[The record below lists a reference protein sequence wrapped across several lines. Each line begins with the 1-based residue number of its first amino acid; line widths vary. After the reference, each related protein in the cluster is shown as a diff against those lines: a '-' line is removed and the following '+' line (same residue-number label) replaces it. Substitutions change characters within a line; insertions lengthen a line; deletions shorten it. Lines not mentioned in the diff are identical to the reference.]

1 MTRPLQRSPADSASL
16 AGVTDVRHE
25 LTRLDLPGGGSYYR
39 SRIPCPEDS
48 QIARAINAFAEG
60 TPREQAAFRAGI
72 DRHRSEL
79 LQVWSE
85 RVAALAVRLDS
96 SRPLVLGLVGLSL
109 AQGDDDGEAL
119 LIAPLHRRS
128 AEKLGVDAG
137 RIFDEAAG
145 RTDLPGARWLAEMRD
160 SDDQPEG
167 EGFRY
172 ERDGGGLGLR

>member
-1 MTRPLQRSPADSASL
+1 MDVHQEL
-16 AGVTDVRHE
+16 A
-25 LTRLDLPGGGSYYR
+25 RLDLPGGGGYYR

-48 QIARAINAFAEG
+48 QIARVVHAFAES

-72 DRHRSEL
+72 DRSRAEL
-79 LQVWSE
+79 IQVWSE

-96 SRPLVLGLVGLSL
+96 PRPLVLGLVGLSI
-109 AQGDDDGEAL
+109 AQADDGSEAL

-128 AEKLGVDAG
+128 AEKLGVEAG

-145 RTDLPGARWLAEMRD
+145 RTDLAGARWLAEMRD
-160 SDDQPEG
+160 SDDQPEDAGYVEDDDG